1 MIEEFKLR
9 HFAKEMD
16 RRTLTTSPLEVHS
29 EDLMKDFGFEYP
41 FGEELDSWAANAR
54 LPFHFNAKDFY
65 SADSHARVIIFTRK

>member
-1 MIEEFKLR
+1 MIEELKLR

-16 RRTLTTSPLEVHS
+16 RRTLATSPLEVHS

-41 FGEELDSWAANAR
+41 FWKELDSWATNAH

-65 SADSHARVIIFTRK
+65 SADGHARVIIFTRK